1 MAATA
6 AVVAT
11 PRWNVACISSKRITA
26 GEARA
31 CRTGV
36 ERVSALAVAQSA
48 AANKVRS
55 MAAELGGAAVNWLG
69 GSIAFHDPQAPP
81 DSDAYGQETR
91 QFTYSAQGRTLGTP
105 SVQLFATQKYST
117 HGSTTGTVYSRA
129 GPMRK
134 RSRVPLLRLPA
145 PSAAPA
151 L

>member
-31 CRTGV
+31 CTGV

-55 MAAELGGAAVNWLG
+55 
-69 GSIAFHDPQAPP
+69 I
-81 DSDAYGQETR
+81 
-91 QFTYSAQGRTLGTP
+91 
-105 SVQLFATQKYST
+105 
-117 HGSTTGTVYSRA
+117 
-129 GPMRK
+129 
-134 RSRVPLLRLPA
+134 
-145 PSAAPA
+145 
-151 L
+151 